1 MHTVLTAMAKPY
13 LIHSTFL
20 QLMKWRMMCT
30 LHSMVIMTLLGSQ
43 GPAGA
48 GGTRPGSKGEGEARP
63 QLCRYLHLC

>member
-30 LHSMVIMTLLGSQ
+30 LHSMVIMTLLGSKAHRSMRQ
-43 GPAGA
+43 T
-48 GGTRPGSKGEGEARP
+48 TR
-63 QLCRYLHLC
+63 